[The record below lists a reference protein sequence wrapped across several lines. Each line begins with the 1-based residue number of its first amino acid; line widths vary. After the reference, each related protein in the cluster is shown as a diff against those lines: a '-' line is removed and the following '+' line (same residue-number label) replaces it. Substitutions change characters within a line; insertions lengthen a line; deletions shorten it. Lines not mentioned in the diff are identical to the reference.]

1 MNKNKWEEK
10 QMTLHKEYTRKAK
23 KTGNSIQATI
33 PADIAKHLDIQEGDL
48 VLYTINSDG
57 EVMIKKQRTIS
68 EQMGVDEEFLSVLEE
83 GMAEYKEAL
92 EDLVER

>member
-1 MNKNKWEEK
+1 
-10 QMTLHKEYTRKAK
+10 MTLHKEYTRKEK
-23 KTGNSIQATI
+23 KTGNSIKATI

-57 EVMIKKQRTIS
+57 EVMIKKQKTIS
-68 EQMGVDEEFLSVLEE
+68 EQMGVDEEFLSILEE